1 MTKEEKA
8 KELGLKYFPNEENIW
23 ARGNIEAQRVEAA
36 CLEMAE
42 WSNENLFNEICN
54 WLTTHTNYIYQG
66 TNGSYYY
73 AISQLIKDLREDIKN
88 PHYPRF
94 KSGNTII
101 SIKCPKIKRIITG
114 VNEELGEYYNKDIN
128 GESHTNS
135 IYYID
140 NNFMLSND

>member
-8 KELGLKYFPNEENIW
+8 KELGLKYFPNEENVW

-73 AISQLIKDLREDIKN
+73 VISQLVKDLHEDVKN
-88 PHYPRF
+88 PYYPRF
-94 KSGNTII
+94 KSGDTII

-128 GESHTNS
+128 DESHTNS